1 MHINCKAVQLKVE
14 DHGFEPGIA
23 PYQLHD
29 LGPTLNLSELL
40 SLMFYKNEDK
50 STYFIGMNA
59 KCLAY

>member
-14 DHGFEPGIA
+14 NHGFEPGIA

-40 SLMFYKNEDK
+40 FD
-50 STYFIGMNA
+50 A
-59 KCLAY
+59 V